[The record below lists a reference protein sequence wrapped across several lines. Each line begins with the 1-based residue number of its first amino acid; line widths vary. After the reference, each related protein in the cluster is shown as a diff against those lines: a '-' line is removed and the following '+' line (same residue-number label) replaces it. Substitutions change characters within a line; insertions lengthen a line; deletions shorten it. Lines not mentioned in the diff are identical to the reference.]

1 MFSGFF
7 QTNFNSSI
15 WFYFSKSTRG
25 RENKISLQKQ
35 KFEFFNLKFL
45 KIIFSPFLILGWT
58 QMFDPRLACPA
69 VSVQVIDLR
78 SSTARPIPAC
88 CVAGANN
95 SCLSVR
101 TVTVRPSLVPAVLS
115 CSLWTGPNWDRNG
128 RLSSGSALWFWWLFC
143 LGPRCFSALLLLLLT
158 KALNF
163 RQVLP
168 NFSPTSPQ
176 PPIVWL
182 ATHSSCYVTL
192 ESNRFL
198 LHQPA
203 WLASIQLD
211 CTHWVGDPVLP
222 VCPAEHSQS
231 ALSWFHNYGVSC
243 SLVWGDEPGR
253 REIHLAWRMKF
264 PE

>member
-1 MFSGFF
+1 MYSGFF
-7 QTNFNSSI
+7 QTNFLFLNMLFI
-15 WFYFSKSTRG
+15 FPNLRRG
-25 RENKISLQKQ
+25 RENKKPLQYQ

-78 SSTARPIPAC
+78 SSTTRPIPAC

-115 CSLWTGPNWDRNG
+115 CSLWTGPNWDSNG
-128 RLSSGSALWFWWLFC
+128 RLSSGWALWFWWLFC

-158 KALNF
+158 RALNF

-198 LHQPA
+198 LRQPA
-203 WLASIQLD
+203 WLASTQLD
-211 CTHWVGDPVLP
+211 CTDRVSALSCLFVLRG
-222 VCPAEHSQS
+222 HSQS
-231 ALSWFHNYGVSC
+231 ALSWFHDYGVSC
-243 SLVWGDEPGR
+243 YLVWGDESGQR
-253 REIHLAWRMKF
+253 R
-264 PE
+264 